1 MLLEPGADDLNIE
14 NGAVGGAYGVLEGL
28 KTGGAKVEGKAT
40 EGGVAVLVARRG
52 SSADAGGEGVR
63 RRPF

>member
-1 MLLEPGADDLNIE
+1 VLVEPGADDLNIE
-14 NGAVGGAYGVLEGL
+14 DGAVGCAYGVLEGL
-28 KTGGAKVEGKAT
+28 ETGGAKVEGEAT
-40 EGGVAVLVARRG
+40 EGGVAVLVARGG